1 VRGSLRN
8 QILYPTLAV
17 MLLATGF
24 ASGTTAWL
32 AARRTRLQ
40 IETQLRDVARTL
52 AESTFPLTDSV
63 LRQTRGL
70 SGAEIAVADSNGRV
84 LAATLP
90 VKSLTKALAAQR
102 PSQLVLDETA
112 AIAGRTF
119 FHTVVE
125 RPPRAGGGAVEQLHI
140 FYPEAQWRQAWRDAV
155 APPLLIGAGA
165 MLLMAVLIRWLAAN
179 LTRPIAR
186 LRTQVEQIAQGDFH
200 PVPAPPRDD
209 EIRDLA
215 NSVNRMAEML
225 ARYEEEVR
233 RRERL
238 RTLGQLGGGIA
249 HQMRNAATGCRMA
262 LDLYRRS
269 HDPESEDEDL
279 AVAVRQLELMET
291 YLRRFLTL
299 GAEHAPPRQI
309 VDLGH
314 ILEYVLPLVRPT
326 AVHLGV
332 ELRWIPLDEPIL
344 MCADESGL
352 AQLVVNLT
360 LNAIEAAARE
370 PSGGKTPA
378 VEVRLDCSDDRPG
391 IISLEVADNG
401 PGPAATIRERLFE
414 PLVSDKPD
422 GAGLGLAVA
431 KEIAELHR
439 GDIRWERRGDW
450 TRFLVELPLLKE
462 EESRVATVGG

>member
-1 VRGSLRN
+1 
-8 QILYPTLAV
+8 

-24 ASGTTAWL
+24 ASGTTAWV

-52 AESTFPLTDSV
+52 AESSFPLTEAV

-70 SGAEIAVADSNGRV
+70 SGAEFAVADPQGGV

-90 VKSLTKALAAQR
+90 VESLTAAPAPQR
-102 PSQLVLDETA
+102 PAQLELRDTA
-112 AIAGRTF
+112 TISGRGY
-119 FHTVVE
+119 FHAVVE
-125 RPPRAGGGAVEQLHI
+125 RQPRARTAVIERLHI
-140 FYPEAQWRQAWRDAV
+140 FYPEEQWRQAWRDAV
-155 APPLLIGAGA
+155 APPLLIGAAA
-165 MLLMAVLIRWLAAN
+165 MLIMAAVIGWLAAN

-186 LRTQVEQIAQGDFH
+186 LRRQVEQIAQGDFR
-200 PVPAPPRDD
+200 PLPAPPRDD

-225 ARYEEEVR
+225 ARYEDEVR

-269 HDPESEDEDL
+269 HDAGDDEDL

-299 GAEHAPPRQI
+299 GAEHGAPRAT
-309 VDLGH
+309 VDLAQVVEN
-314 ILEYVLPLVRPT
+314 ILPLVRPT
-326 AVHLGV
+326 ASHLDV
-332 ELRWIPLDEPIL
+332 DLRWTPPDEPL
-344 MCADESGL
+344 LLRGDEVGL

-360 LNAIEAAARE
+360 LNAIEAT
-370 PSGGKTPA
+370 SGSASERHKA
-378 VEVRLDCSDDRPG
+378 VQVRLFRREDDRG
-391 IISLEVADNG
+391 AASLEVADNG
-401 PGPAATIRERLFE
+401 PGPGAEIRDRLFE
-414 PLVSDKPD
+414 PLVTDKPD

-439 GDIRWERRGDW
+439 GAIRWERRGEW
-450 TRFLVELPLLKE
+450 TFFIVEFPLLKE